1 MQFSK
6 SIPEE
11 VLGYPN
17 TSAFVKVLDELQA
30 YKQDI
35 ISGCIRSGNPALC
48 TNKKWLISYIGDFGF
63 SGIPEF
69 LPLVCIQQFALNMD
83 VVFRLIGTL
92 RGLKLLCE
100 SLALGTSTFDTSHF
114 SPPFDFL
121 FPNSDYDG
129 FVTDT
134 NVQETFRYLVDNND
148 FNKARSLSATVRS
161 KVFSGMSNENKAV
174 FVDFLKGAI
183 DKYLG
188 FHPNCTITVTTG
200 TLPNYVYP
208 QDFNDY
214 FKNV

>member
-17 TSAFVKVLDELQA
+17 TLAFVKVLDELQA
-30 YKQDI
+30 YKQEI

-48 TNKKWLISYIGDFGF
+48 TDKKWLIMYMGDFGF

-69 LPLVCIQQFALNMD
+69 LPLPCMQQFALNMD

-92 RGLKLLCE
+92 DGLKLLCE
-100 SLALGTSTFDTSHF
+100 SLVLGTATFDTSHF
-114 SPPFDFL
+114 SQPFDFL
-121 FPNSDYDG
+121 FPDSDYDG
-129 FVTDT
+129 FITDT

-148 FNKARSLSATVRS
+148 FNKARSLGITLRS
-161 KVFSGMSNENKAV
+161 KVFNEISTENKQAIIN
-174 FVDFLKGAI
+174 FLKGAV

-200 TLPNYVYP
+200 TLSNYVYP
-208 QDFNDY
+208 QDFNNY
-214 FKNV
+214 FKNT